1 MTFMRKNGGAAAL
14 LVAVVLAACGGDEG
28 PPEELRP
35 PLTGKAAER
44 PEPGGTAVLA
54 EANDMERPMPLVWQ
68 SSLDSDIVDIMYMG
82 LTRSAWR
89 NGRLEYLLSEESPM
103 AMAWHWEY
111 ATPDSA
117 SLRYRMRSALRWS
130 DGKPITAHDV
140 VWTYRMLK
148 DPRVASPRQEDVAA
162 VDSVKAENDSTVVF
176 YFERRSPEMHFASAM
191 TIAPRHQFE
200 AAGPAGLRTHPTLN
214 DPTKLVVS
222 GAFRVGAWKPG
233 ERITFVPNPHF
244 RPTPLLQSIVIRV
257 VPEMTT
263 RLVELQTGNVDMV
276 RGLATDRI
284 PGLRQRAPNLRFERE
299 ARRFWEFVAYNPKK
313 VEAFRDPQ
321 VRRALGMAIDV
332 PRIIRSLQL
341 AEFTEP
347 SGGPYPPIFKDVYDR
362 ERMRPMPFD
371 SAGARRILAARGW
384 TDTNGDGVL
393 DKDGKPLRFTMLSN
407 SGNQRR
413 ADVGLVLQQQWKA
426 LGVDARL
433 QQQEFN
439 TFMDRQIEK
448 DYEAVLGGWGVNLNP
463 DLTPL
468 FASDAQLNI
477 VSYRD
482 TVGQRLMRQA
492 KEQPT
497 PEKANPLW
505 RAAAER
511 IVQEQ
516 PYTWLYFYDQ
526 VDAVSDRLRG
536 IHIDTFGAYQNAW
549 EWWIPRARQGRG
561 APSMTAAEPP
571 KDSARN

>member
-1 MTFMRKNGGAAAL
+1 
-14 LVAVVLAACGGDEG
+14 
-28 PPEELRP
+28 
-35 PLTGKAAER
+35 
-44 PEPGGTAVLA
+44 
-54 EANDMERPMPLVWQ
+54 
-68 SSLDSDIVDIMYMG
+68 MYMG
-82 LTRSAWR
+82 LTRGAWR

-140 VWTYRMLK
+140 VWTYRMVR
-148 DPRVASPRQEDVAA
+148 DPRVASPRQEDAA
-162 VDSVKAENDSTVVF
+162 PVDSVKAENDSTVVF
-176 YFERRSPEMHFASAM
+176 YFARRSPEMHFASGL

-200 AAGPAGLRTHPTLN
+200 AAGPGGIRTHPSLN

-222 GAFRVGAWKPG
+222 GPFSIGAWKPG

-244 RPTPLLQSIVIRV
+244 RPAPLLQSIVIRV

-284 PGLRQRAPNLRFERE
+284 AGLRQRAPNLRFERE
-299 ARRFWEFVAYNPKK
+299 ARRFWEFVAYNPQK

-341 AEFTEP
+341 AEFTEV
-347 SGGPYPPIFKDVYDR
+347 SGGPYPPIFRDVYDR
-362 ERMRPMPFD
+362 QRMRPLAFD

-384 TDTNGDGVL
+384 KDTDGDGVL
-393 DKDGKPLRFTMLSN
+393 DRDGKPFRFTLLSN

-413 ADVGLVLQQQWKA
+413 ADVGLILQQQWKA

-439 TFMDRQIEK
+439 TFMTRQTEK
-448 DYEAVLGGWGVNLNP
+448 EYEAVLGGWGVNLNP
-463 DLTPL
+463 DITPL
-468 FASDAQLNI
+468 FAKGAQLNI
-477 VSYRD
+477 VSYED
-482 TVGQRLMRQA
+482 SVGQRLMRQA

-497 PEKANPLW
+497 PETANPLW

-526 VDAVSDRLRG
+526 VNGVSDRLRG

-561 APSMTAAEPP
+561 APAMTAAPAA
-571 KDSARN
+571 DSAPN